1 MIEVTPMNTR
11 NEKGFSIV
19 ELLIVVVIIGILAA
33 VAVPALQR
41 AVAAAENRSVHAT
54 MRTMSSAQAT
64 FFSQNQ
70 RFARLDE
77 LNRLNSN
84 GLGTLDVN
92 RIFRN
97 NFTFEM
103 SPLDPS
109 DVELKD
115 GYNIAAY
122 RTIDG
127 VIYRYELTND
137 ILVRV
142 LPDAEEGH

>member
-1 MIEVTPMNTR
+1 MNTR